1 MAAGQGKLSLVRDQ
15 RTVCTEMQEMKA
27 RVAPGTPVVGLRFAK
42 TEFLSRVTWPLGV
55 ADNV

>member
-1 MAAGQGKLSLVRDQ
+1 VAAGQGKLSLVRDQ
-15 RTVCTEMQEMKA
+15 RTVCTENAGNEGKGCS
-27 RVAPGTPVVGLRFAK
+27 GTPVVGFRFAK